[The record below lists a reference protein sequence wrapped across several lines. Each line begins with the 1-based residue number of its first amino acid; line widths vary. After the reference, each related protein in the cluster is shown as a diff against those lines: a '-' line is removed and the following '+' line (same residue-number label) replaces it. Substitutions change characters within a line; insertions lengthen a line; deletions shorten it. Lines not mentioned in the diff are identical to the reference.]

1 MCNVCK
7 GGGGGQGSPEILHFD
22 RHNNDKPLTGNI
34 KTLCY
39 GCVRKLKHL
48 KYSPRTVFSRSYS
61 TYDLAAMNE
70 DFKNVNWWPIDVL
83 RNVNTALKLFNNI
96 VKDTFDLHAPEI
108 VRKVRGETGPWLN
121 SDLRKLMIDRD
132 RMLRKARNTK
142 EEMHWSLYKK
152 LRNSCNNKLR
162 FANCF
167 DNL

>member
-1 MCNVCK
+1 
-7 GGGGGQGSPEILHFD
+7 
-22 RHNNDKPLTGNI
+22 
-34 KTLCY
+34 
-39 GCVRKLKHL
+39 
-48 KYSPRTVFSRSYS
+48 
-61 TYDLAAMNE
+61 MNE